1 VINTGSIAT
10 RVLGRYRSRAAQP
23 VENDIGHLKALELEI
38 VAADLLRMR
47 HGEGDEKIRHDPG
60 AIAAVAI
67 ELAQQSR
74 RRKRK
79 ITSMKAGL

>member
-1 VINTGSIAT
+1 
-10 RVLGRYRSRAAQP
+10 
-23 VENDIGHLKALELEI
+23 
-38 VAADLLRMR
+38 MR
-47 HGEGDEKIRHDPG
+47 RGEGDEKIRHDPG
-60 AIAAVAI
+60 AIAAIAI